1 MKVTVFGGALP
12 RPGEPVYQM
21 AYALGG
27 MLARTGHIVL
37 NGGYIGT
44 MEAVSRGAFEEGGR
58 VVGVTCDQ
66 IEAWRNIAPNDFLT
80 EEVRFETLKQ
90 RLAYLM
96 DECEAAVA
104 LPGGLGT
111 LAEVALLWNEI
122 AIDARP
128 AVPIILVGIGW
139 EETLEAFFANHGEY
153 VRPKDRAL
161 LQFVPGVA
169 DVVPILERWQTAPG
183 VPHTD
188 ESPTP

>member
-12 RPGEPVYQM
+12 IAGDPVYEM

-27 MLARTGHIVL
+27 MLANAGHTVL

-66 IEAWRNIAPNDFLT
+66 IEDWRKIAPNDFIT
-80 EEVRFETLKQ
+80 DEVRFSTLKQ

-111 LAEVALLWNEI
+111 LVEISLLWNEI
-122 AIDARP
+122 AIEAKP
-128 AVPIILVGIGW
+128 KVPIILIGIGW
-139 EETLEAFFANHGEY
+139 EETFESFFENLGVF
-153 VRPKDRAL
+153 VRPEDRAL
-161 LQFVPGVA
+161 LQFAVSVTE
-169 DVVPILERWQTAPG
+169 VVPILERYQAG
-183 VPHTD
+183 LI
-188 ESPTP
+188 EMGKG